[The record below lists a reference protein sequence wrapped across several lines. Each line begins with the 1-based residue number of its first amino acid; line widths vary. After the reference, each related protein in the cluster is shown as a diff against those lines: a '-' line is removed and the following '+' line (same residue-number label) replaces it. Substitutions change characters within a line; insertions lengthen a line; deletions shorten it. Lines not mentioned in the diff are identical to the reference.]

1 MIDAVTHPAAL
12 PSVSGPAYSSRFRK
26 PSSTWFVAFAW
37 LLVVTQ
43 VAQAFLDQLAPF
55 VGGLGPA
62 RILVRSAPYG
72 ASLVLLLI
80 LGSSPRRWRHPATGL
95 AGVALAILAV
105 SILHPTT
112 NTWLAGFAHAAL
124 YLAILAP
131 LFWVPRLQIDLSIFR
146 RVVLILWSFH
156 TLSASLG
163 VLQVYFPDRLQPN
176 VRELAGEAADYIE
189 GQVIETATGDV
200 VFRPV
205 GLTDRPGGA
214 ATGGFYAV
222 LFGIGLL
229 LTDRRTWLKAA
240 SLGSITIG
248 LTVIYLSQIRSVLV
262 LTAVSVLVC
271 TAMLV
276 WRRDLARAGILGAVL
291 AVLALGSF
299 VLAVSLGG
307 AGVTDRLATLVAERP
322 SEVYASNR
330 GKFLEHTIEELLPR
344 YPGGAGLGR
353 HGMMNAYF
361 GDNSNPERSAIW
373 VEIQWTAWLVDGGV
387 PLILAY
393 ASALLAALWAV
404 WSIALQRTS
413 SDPDAE
419 VPFWGVLLVA
429 FNIGVFALTF
439 SYPLFMG
446 QSGMEFWLL
455 NAALFTAAHNGF
467 RKPVSGR
474 IIHQ

>member
-1 MIDAVTHPAAL
+1 MIDTLTRPAAS
-12 PSVSGPAYSSRFRK
+12 PSVRKSAFSSRSGQA
-26 PSSTWFVAFAW
+26 SSTWFEAFVW
-37 LLVVTQ
+37 LLVITQ
-43 VAQAFLDQLAPF
+43 VAQAFLTQVAPF

-62 RILVRSAPYG
+62 RMLVRSTPYG
-72 ASLVLLLI
+72 ASLALLMI
-80 LGSSPRRWRHPATGL
+80 LASSPRRARHPATGL
-95 AGVALAILAV
+95 AGVAMVILAV

-112 NTWLAGFAHAAL
+112 NTLLAGFAHAAL
-124 YLAILAP
+124 YLAIFAP
-131 LFWVPRLQIDLSIFR
+131 LFWVPRLRIDLSIFR
-146 RVVLILWSFH
+146 RVVIILWSFH
-156 TLSASLG
+156 TLSAGLG
-163 VLQVYFPDRLQPN
+163 VLQVYFPDRLQPD
-176 VRELAGEAADYIE
+176 VSELAGDADYVE
-189 GQVIETATGDV
+189 AQVITTASGQS

-222 LFGIGLL
+222 LFGVGLL
-229 LTDRRTWLKAA
+229 LTDRRTWLKAV
-240 SLGSITIG
+240 SLVSITVG
-248 LTVIYLSQIRSVLV
+248 LMVIYLSQIRSIMV

-271 TAMLV
+271 AAMLV
-276 WRRDLARAGILGAVL
+276 WRRDLAKAGMLSAVL
-291 AVLALGSF
+291 SVLALGSF
-299 VLAVSLGG
+299 MLAVSVGG
-307 AGVTDRLATLVAERP
+307 ASVADRLGTLVAERP

-330 GKFLEHTIEELLPR
+330 GVFLEQTIEELLPR

-353 HGMMNAYF
+353 HGMMNANF
-361 GDNSNPERSAIW
+361 GDNSRPERSAIW

-429 FNIGVFALTF
+429 FNIGGFALTF

-455 NAALFTAAHNGF
+455 NAALFTAAHGAA
-467 RKPVSGR
+467 RKPASSR
-474 IIHQ
+474 ALHQ